1 MVYIYVI
8 DQRFKL
14 IFVAVV
20 MRVVVSLARS
30 LLEALIADDNIL
42 TQGIMPTLM
51 IVQVE
56 LGKRAIMGD
65 STVLSVISPRP
76 SLLEAGTLASTVQ
89 RNTND
94 PPAPSGR
101 EEVSVIHI
109 GCSDPGLQ
117 VGHGIKTNAI

>member
-20 MRVVVSLARS
+20 MRVV
-30 LLEALIADDNIL
+30 
-42 TQGIMPTLM
+42 GIMPTLM